1 MCNDTTCNIT
11 SAQGRGPVFLY
22 ICGDYTGGVMQVTRG
37 NLVSIRLFCAS
48 LYNCTDPANCWMRD
62 IVADEGT
69 DGGILASGVRAVSLM
84 PGCEMHGELA
94 MYRFSHLMVPCLMD
108 HLSY

>member
-1 MCNDTTCNIT
+1 
-11 SAQGRGPVFLY
+11 
-22 ICGDYTGGVMQVTRG
+22 MQVTGG

-62 IVADEGT
+62 IVADEDEGT
-69 DGGILASGVRAVSLM
+69 GLASGVMAVSLM

-94 MYRFSHLMVPCLMD
+94 SKRSNLQP
-108 HLSY
+108 